1 MLHLSPPFQ
10 RNHSLRRLALLCLLA
25 LLAGYPSLAQN
36 APDDTQFGQAVAAYN
51 GNRFSQAKTLFEQ
64 VKGAHSQEAKAYL
77 GKITA
82 YMSAME
88 EGGMMLSR
96 PKDEQDSKSLDFAIG
111 EFQEALNIKRDGPGN
126 PAAEIQKAK
135 ALKAE
140 LERTVPDLNA
150 RRELCEKAVAASEA
164 HRYKEAKQFS
174 CMLADQSPAF
184 SCSGDEAV
192 HMCQQMTELA
202 AINPREPSRPPSA
215 PVSPIGGEANLK
227 ASGNGTFPGSSA
239 LQQGKSSFDG
249 NNFQQA
255 RAIFGTVKG
264 SDQVEANGYLEKI
277 DQYEAAMKQAQQF
290 SSQNKYADARSAYQQ
305 AAQIKPD
312 GPDNPALQASL
323 SLLKKALDNF
333 YSGAYLQAEEDLN
346 AYLTER
352 QEKSDL
358 VHFYMG
364 ASKLGRYFLEGNS
377 DEALH
382 KDALSDLLVARKANF
397 VATGRDISPR
407 ILKEYQQL
415 SR

>member
-1 MLHLSPPFQ
+1 LQPFQ
-10 RNHSLRRLALLCLLA
+10 RTGHLYLPALLCAFVLLGPFQA
-25 LLAGYPSLAQN
+25 KAQN
-36 APDDTQFGQAVAAYN
+36 EDTQFVQAVAAYN
-51 GNRFSQAKTLFEQ
+51 SNRFSQAKALFEQ
-64 VKGAHSQEAKAYL
+64 VKGSHSQEAKAYL

-82 YMSAME
+82 YMSAMD
-88 EGGMMLSR
+88 EGEMMLGR
-96 PKDEQDSKSLDFAIG
+96 PRDEQDSKSLDFAIG

-126 PAAEIQKAK
+126 PAAAIQKAR
-135 ALKAE
+135 ALKAD

-150 RRELCEKAVAASEA
+150 RREMCEKAVAASEA

-192 HMCQQMTELA
+192 HMCQQMTDLA
-202 AINPREPSRPPSA
+202 AMNPREPSRPPSA
-215 PVSPIGGEANLK
+215 PASPSAAGTAVSSD
-227 ASGNGTFPGSSA
+227 SGA
-239 LQQGKSSFDG
+239 LQRGKSSFDR
-249 NNFQQA
+249 NDFQNA
-255 RAIFGTVKG
+255 RTILGTVKG
-264 SDQVEANGYLEKI
+264 SDQVEANSYLEKM
-277 DQYEAAMKQAQQF
+277 DLYEAAMKQAQLF
-290 SSQNKYADARSAYQQ
+290 SSQNKYNDARSAYQQ

-312 GPDNPALQASL
+312 GPGNPALQASL

-364 ASKLGRYFLEGNS
+364 ASKLGRYFLDGNT
-377 DEALH
+377 DETLH
-382 KDALSDLLVARKANF
+382 KDALSDLLIARKANF
-397 VATGRDISPR
+397 AATGRDISPR

-415 SR
+415 SQ